1 MKLNLNL
8 VIFLLISA
16 VMFLKIFKKNY
27 QKIIFKKGIHNLHM
41 FVFSYW
47 KHRFGF
53 NKMASEFI
61 DQNYD
66 FTPIQKVKYGCKL
79 EQEYLFIELFG

>member
-1 MKLNLNL
+1 
-8 VIFLLISA
+8 
-16 VMFLKIFKKNY
+16 MFLKIFRKIY
-27 QKIIFKKGIHNLHM
+27 QESIFKEGIHNLHM